1 VTYSIVALDK
11 RRKLLGVAVISGSLA
26 VGSRVPWAK
35 AGIGAVATQA
45 HTNPAL
51 GPLILE
57 YLSQGLKAREALE
70 KALATDKY
78 PEKRQVAVV
87 DFYGNVAYHS
97 GREIPEYNDV
107 FVGDAVVCLGN
118 LVMSKEIPRAMC
130 EAYDMKREKDFVWAL
145 LSALAAGHNLGG
157 DRRKDRSGALIV
169 VGETPYGKYYDYIV
183 NLRVDYSDNPL
194 EELMMLYQM
203 YKEIWF

>member
-1 VTYSIVALDK
+1 M
-11 RRKLLGVAVISGSLA
+11 LLGVGVISGSLA
-26 VGSRVPWAK
+26 VGSRVPWAR
-35 AGIGAVATQA
+35 AGVGAVATQA
-45 HTNPAL
+45 YTNPAL

-57 YLSQGLKAREALE
+57 YLSQGLTARNALE
-70 KALATDKY
+70 KALSTDKY

-87 DFYGNVAYHS
+87 DFEGNIAYHS
-97 GREIPEYNDV
+97 GREIPEHNGV
-107 FVGDAVVCLGN
+107 FTAETAICLGN
-118 LVMSKEIPRAMC
+118 LLVSKEIPKMMC
-130 EAYDMKREKDFVWAL
+130 EAYMKKKDKDFIWAL

-183 NLRVDYSDNPL
+183 NLRVDYSENPL

-203 YKEIWF
+203 HKEIWS